1 MIRLRKEGGE
11 GKMKIKKLWIKLVSI
26 VLVFWA
32 NILLFYTPVK
42 FKRFVFV
49 NMYKIIIASILIV
62 IGILTYVILKFLL

>member
-1 MIRLRKEGGE
+1 
-11 GKMKIKKLWIKLVSI
+11 MKIKKLWIKLVSI

-42 FKRFVFV
+42 FKRFIFV
-49 NMYKIIIASILIV
+49 NMYKIIIVSILIV